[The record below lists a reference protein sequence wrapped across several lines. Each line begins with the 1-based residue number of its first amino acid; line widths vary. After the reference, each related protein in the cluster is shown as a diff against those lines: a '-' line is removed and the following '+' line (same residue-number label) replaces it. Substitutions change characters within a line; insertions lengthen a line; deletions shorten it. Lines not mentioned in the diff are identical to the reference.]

1 MSSRQHLRLSHPASG
16 AQTPTHGRAHGCSSR
31 CVSTPHLLLTSAQKR
46 TLHAKKKIKI
56 KRLLL
61 YTLSAFASLISQITA
76 VVPANEAQQP
86 PVSSPG
92 WAGEGGHGAVAGQ
105 GGARRLLAATS
116 GHGRQGRARR
126 LHLAAPEGS
135 FPAAGPGRA
144 GPGRAE
150 GWDRG
155 RGWRRDSA
163 GDIAAPPAAAPAQAA
178 ARRWRPEHGAAGAAA
193 AQAALLLLARRPQ
206 PLRPPGPPERRG
218 QAAGKAGGAACRGS
232 CPALPGPAR
241 PGWGRAPRRGA
252 AAPAPRLRPAGRHF
266 AAGLRGTEAAPGA
279 GGRKPAAA

>member
-86 PVSSPG
+86 PLSSPG

-144 GPGRAE
+144 GPS
-150 GWDRG
+150 RG
-155 RGWRRDSA
+155 LGPGQGLAQGQCRGHR
-163 GDIAAPPAAAPAQAA
+163 GPPGGSSCASSRPAL
-178 ARRWRPEHGAAGAAA
+178 AAGAW
-193 AQAALLLLARRPQ
+193 
-206 PLRPPGPPERRG
+206 RRG
-218 QAAGKAGGAACRGS
+218 YCRCPGS
-232 CPALPGPAR
+232 TPSAR
-241 PGWGRAPRRGA
+241 PSSSTPSSTRAA
-252 AAPAPRLRPAGRHF
+252 
-266 AAGLRGTEAAPGA
+266 
-279 GGRKPAAA
+279 

>member
-1 MSSRQHLRLSHPASG
+1 MSAGQHLCLSHPASG
-16 AQTPTHGRAHGCSSR
+16 AQPPTRGRAHGCCSR
-31 CVSTPHLLLTSAQKR
+31 CLHTSPPPALSAETR
-46 TLHAKKKIKI
+46 PPREEKKKK
-56 KRLLL
+56 KSLLL

-76 VVPANEAQQP
+76 VVPASEAHQP
-86 PVSSPG
+86 PLSSPG
-92 WAGEGGHGAVAGQ
+92 CAGEGGHGA
-105 GGARRLLAATS
+105 GGGRGEPSAFLLPPQETGGRGGRGDSILRPLRAPSPRR
-116 GHGRQGRARR
+116 
-126 LHLAAPEGS
+126 
-135 FPAAGPGRA
+135 GRA
-144 GPGRAE
+144 GRGRAE

-155 RGWRRDSA
+155 RDST
-163 GDIAAPPAAAPAQAA
+163 GDIAAPPAAAPAQSA

-232 CPALPGPAR
+232 CPAR
-241 PGWGRAPRRGA
+241 PGWGRTPRRGS

-266 AAGLRGTEAAPGA
+266 AALRRLLEP